1 MSLRDA
7 TRPAEERRLL
17 GDLLLEAGLVDR
29 AGLRSALDAQGLAG
43 GRLGWHLLRLG
54 RVPPAPFHAFL
65 DLHLEAMRPDLMES
79 LRAGEAT
86 ARIPAS
92 LAHHYGMVPLRE
104 TEDGVLELGLAHA
117 DEPHLPAAVASLTG
131 LRVEPIICPPAL
143 LGEALARHYPAEV
156 EPGVLF
162 RTVGDNV
169 LVLPAGPGDAGDELL
184 ERLGTETRPADWL
197 RAILWAAQGHGAR
210 RVDLE
215 PGAAGLDICFTTRVG
230 QRSPLRLPAG
240 AFAGLAAFLEGLAG
254 IAARGRILPR
264 EGRFAVDRAGQR
276 SVVSVLAMPGL
287 AGRAY
292 ELDLRDELVA
302 GPSPADLAATLPA
315 LRRAIDDLVD
325 RGAGLL
331 LLAVPGPT
339 EWASALDVVLALAGD
354 RVPRRAVRGGWNDPP
369 SAGDSG
375 WPAADLVVDAT
386 PWRNG
391 EEGRGLDAAE
401 RGIVI
406 ATFDAPDA
414 FVAAEAVAGRL
425 AGRGARGGALRGI
438 FSVRHLEALCTSC
451 RIPWDSPDLA
461 LPTLPAT
468 PFGPL
473 WTAPGCPGCRGSGRF
488 EVMRVGEFLPI
499 GPGDLAPTRRLARRW
514 REEQAARG
522 LPTLGV
528 AAMRAALSGCVEVR
542 EVLRILLHEPH

>member
-7 TRPAEERRLL
+7 SRPAEERRLM

-54 RVPPAPFHAFL
+54 RVLPAPFHAFL
-65 DLHLEAMRPDLMES
+65 DLHLESMRPDLVQS

-86 ARIPAS
+86 ARIPAA

-104 TEDGVLELGLAHA
+104 TEEGVLELGLAHA

-131 LRVEPIICPPAL
+131 LKVEPIICPPAL
-143 LGEALARHYPAEV
+143 IGEALARHYPAEV

-169 LVLPAGPGDAGDELL
+169 LVLPADVGDPDPLD
-184 ERLGTETRPADWL
+184 RLGTGAPPADWL
-197 RAILWAAQGHGAR
+197 RAILAAARARNAR

-215 PGAAGLDICFTTRVG
+215 PGAAGLDLAFTIVG
-230 QRSPLRLPAG
+230 DRRDGCRLPAG
-240 AFAGLAAFLEGLAG
+240 VFAGLAAFLEGLAR

-264 EGRFAVDRAGQR
+264 EGRFVVDRDGQR
-276 SVVSVLAMPGL
+276 SMVSVLAMPGL

-292 ELDLRDELVA
+292 ALDLRDQLVV
-302 GPSPADLAATLPA
+302 GPSPADLAAMLPA

-331 LLAVPGPT
+331 LLAAPGPT
-339 EWASALDVVLALAGD
+339 EWASALDVVLTLVGE
-354 RVPRRAVRGGWNDPP
+354 RVPRRAARGAW
-369 SAGDSG
+369 SAGPAAVDAA

-391 EEGRGLDAAE
+391 EGSVALEAAL

-406 ATFDAPDA
+406 ATIDAPDA
-414 FVAAEAVAGRL
+414 FVAAETVAGRL
-425 AGRGARGGALRGI
+425 AGPGGRGGALRGI
-438 FSVRHLEALCTSC
+438 FSVRHLEALCASC
-451 RIPWDSPDLA
+451 RIPWEAADLA
-461 LPTLPAT
+461 LPTLPAS
-468 PFGPL
+468 PFGPV
-473 WTAPGCPGCRGSGRF
+473 WTAPGCAGCRGSGRF
-488 EVMRVGEFLPI
+488 EVMRVGEFLPL
-499 GPGDLAPTRRLARRW
+499 GPADLAPPRRPARRW
-514 REEQAARG
+514 REEQASRG

-528 AAMRAALSGCVEVR
+528 AAMRAALAGCVDVR